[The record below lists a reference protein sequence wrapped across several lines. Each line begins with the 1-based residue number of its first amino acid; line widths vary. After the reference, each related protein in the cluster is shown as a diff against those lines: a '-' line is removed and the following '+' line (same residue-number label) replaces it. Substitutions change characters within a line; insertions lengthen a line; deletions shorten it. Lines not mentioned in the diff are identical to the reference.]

1 MYIAVIVP
9 YRIGFDDNVKLWSFF
24 FFFDLSIDIYFVV
37 DLCLNFRTAVIT
49 MEGVILCTPTEIAD
63 NYMRGW

>member
-9 YRIGFDDNVKLWSFF
+9 YRIGFDDNVKLWSF

-49 MEGVILCTPTEIAD
+49 MEGEILSTPRSIAD
-63 NYMRGW
+63 NYLRGW